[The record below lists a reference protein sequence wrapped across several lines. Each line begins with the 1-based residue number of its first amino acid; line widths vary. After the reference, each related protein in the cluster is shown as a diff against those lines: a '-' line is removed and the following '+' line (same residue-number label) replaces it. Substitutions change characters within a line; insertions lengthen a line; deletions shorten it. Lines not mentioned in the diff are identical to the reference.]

1 MEIKGIGIDLVE
13 IARIERAI
21 TRHDNFVSRIFSSRE
36 RGRCD
41 DSSRPGR
48 RYAACFA
55 AKEAASKALGTGIRG
70 FELREVEMLGDELGR
85 PILILSGK
93 AGDLARQRGVE
104 EIMVS
109 VSHSGEWAIAM
120 AQAVG

>member
-21 TRHDNFVSRIFSSRE
+21 TRHDNFVSRIFSLRE
-36 RGRCD
+36 RERCD

-109 VSHSGEWAIAM
+109 VSHSVEWAIAM